1 METLGVRQFRDN
13 LSRILKRVEQGEVIR
28 VIRHGKDIVE
38 LRPIEENMK
47 QAFLDRLKD
56 KDISR
61 GGIGKICPVKT
72 VKNLRPDMPVSDFV
86 VEDRR

>member
-1 METLGVRQFRDN
+1 MENIGVKELRDN

-38 LRPIEENMK
+38 LRPIEKNIK
-47 QAFLDRLKD
+47 QDFLNRLKD

-61 GGIGKICPVKT
+61 GGAGKMCPVKS
-72 VKNLRPDMPVSDFV
+72 VKNLRPDMPVSDLV